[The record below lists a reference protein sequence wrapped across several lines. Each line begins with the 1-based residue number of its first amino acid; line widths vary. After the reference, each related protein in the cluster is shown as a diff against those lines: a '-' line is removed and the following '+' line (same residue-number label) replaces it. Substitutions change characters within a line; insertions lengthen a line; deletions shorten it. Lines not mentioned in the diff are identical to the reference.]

1 MENLENYFRKFR
13 ENIVGIDQ
21 EFKSAYKTNKII
33 YADWIASGRLYQP
46 IEEKIAKEIA
56 PFVGNTHTETSETG
70 LLMTKAYHHSHK
82 LIKKHV
88 NADENDVIITAG
100 FGMTTVINKF
110 QRILGLKYCGKMSQ
124 KKCLIERDKPVVF
137 ITHMEHH
144 SNHTSWFET
153 NAEVVMVEPTKN
165 LSVSLDNLRLA
176 LEKYKDRPFK
186 IGSFTACSNVT
197 GVRAPYHQMARAMH
211 EYGGVCFI
219 DFAASAPYDPINM
232 HPDDPM
238 EKLDAIMFS
247 PHKFLGGPGSSGYWF
262 LMYPCIKMMCL
273 TTLGVALLTGP
284 TPGAAIS
291 MLTILKNVKMGGHLG
306 FCNQ

>member
-124 KKCLIERDKPVVF
+124 KK
-137 ITHMEHH
+137 M
-144 SNHTSWFET
+144 
-153 NAEVVMVEPTKN
+153 
-165 LSVSLDNLRLA
+165 
-176 LEKYKDRPFK
+176 
-186 IGSFTACSNVT
+186 
-197 GVRAPYHQMARAMH
+197 
-211 EYGGVCFI
+211 
-219 DFAASAPYDPINM
+219 
-232 HPDDPM
+232 
-238 EKLDAIMFS
+238 
-247 PHKFLGGPGSSGYWF
+247 PH
-262 LMYPCIKMMCL
+262 
-273 TTLGVALLTGP
+273 
-284 TPGAAIS
+284 
-291 MLTILKNVKMGGHLG
+291 
-306 FCNQ
+306 